1 MPRPSNIPQ
10 EKKDEA
16 RRLLRVGGMSKRA
29 IAIQTG
35 MSEMTVAGI
44 EKALKAE
51 QNPNGGASEPAALT
65 TKQLLDMEKEKS
77 TTLEFQLTLETLKNK
92 HLRRYAKAGDPFQKN
107 EIEVRYLLAR
117 AELFGDAWV
126 KRLSEEEDEENED
139 EKDGAGE
146 SRA

>member
-1 MPRPSNIPQ
+1 MPRPTSIPP

-16 RRLLRVGGMSKRA
+16 RRLLNIGGMTKRA

-44 EKALKAE
+44 EKAMKAE
-51 QNPNGGASEPAALT
+51 QNPDGGASEPVSLT

-77 TTLEFQLTLETLKNK
+77 TTLEFRLTIETLKNK
-92 HLRRYAKAGDPFQKN
+92 HLRRYAKAGDPFGKN
-107 EIEVRYLLAR
+107 EVEVRYLLAR
-117 AELFGDAWV
+117 AQLFGDEWV

-146 SRA
+146 ADA